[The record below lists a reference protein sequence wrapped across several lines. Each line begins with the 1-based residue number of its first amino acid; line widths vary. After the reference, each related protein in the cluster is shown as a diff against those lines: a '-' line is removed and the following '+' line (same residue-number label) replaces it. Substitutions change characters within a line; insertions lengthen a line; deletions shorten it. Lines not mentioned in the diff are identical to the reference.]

1 MTFGLKLAP
10 QHRVYA
16 AFCLH
21 AISMGSIFPRMADI
35 KQQMGVGEQTLGLSL
50 IGVPTGTLLALTFA
64 TPLIERIGFRRTLLA
79 AIPLV
84 AFIYALAL
92 HALNPAA
99 FFITLVPVGFLL
111 GCVEIVL
118 NTEADRVEHM
128 IKRRIMNR
136 AHSFWSFG
144 FFSAGLVGAGL
155 AQLGLSPQLG
165 LALIAPFIALGVALL
180 LGKFEAAPSR
190 VVESD
195 KERPKFSLPSLAV
208 LGLVSVTLSAMLME
222 GAGID
227 WSAIYMRNIYSSG
240 PFMAG
245 IAVAVVTLSQAI
257 ARFFADGYIEKHSP
271 ASVTRL
277 LSGVLLAGTI
287 IASLAISPLLSLLGF
302 ALIGIGCSVMFPL
315 AISAAAQ
322 MTDRPSAIN
331 VASMVQTSF
340 MIFLLGPP
348 LLGTLGEHFGTQWI
362 YGFGAPLAIL
372 SLFTAAALGEKKQR
386 ASASSLSG

>member
-1 MTFGLKLAP
+1 MKIALNLTP
-10 QHRVYA
+10 QHRLFA
-16 AFCLH
+16 GFFLH
-21 AISMGSIFPRMADI
+21 AVSMGSIFPRMADI
-35 KQQMGVGEQTLGLSL
+35 KQQMNVGEKVLGLSL
-50 IGVPTGTLLALTFA
+50 IGIPAGTLLALTFA
-64 TPLIERIGFRRTLLA
+64 APLVERVGFRRTLLA

-84 AFIYALAL
+84 AFLYALAI
-92 HALNPAA
+92 HATSPSL
-99 FFITLVPVGFLL
+99 FFMALVPIGFLM

-144 FFSAGLVGAGL
+144 FFGAGL
-155 AQLGLSPQLG
+155 AGAGMAQLGLSPQMD
-165 LALIAPFIALGVALL
+165 LAVVAPAIAIGVALF
-180 LGKFEAAPSR
+180 LGRFEAAPSR
-190 VVESD
+190 IVESD
-195 KERPKFSLPSLAV
+195 KARPKFSLPSLAIM
-208 LGLVSVTLSAMLME
+208 GLVTVTLSAMMME

-227 WSAIYMRNIYSSG
+227 WSAIYMRNIFSSG
-240 PFMAG
+240 PFVAG
-245 IAVAVVTLSQAI
+245 IAVATVALSQAL
-257 ARFFADGYIEKHSP
+257 ARYFADGFIDKHSP
-271 ASVTRL
+271 SSVSRL

-287 IASLAISPLLSLLGF
+287 LAFLAVSPLLSLLSF

-340 MIFLLGPP
+340 VIFLLGPP
-348 LLGTLGEHFGTQWI
+348 LLGTLGEHFGAQWI

-372 SLFTAAALGEKKQR
+372 SWLTSRTLDGKKPD
-386 ASASSLSG
+386 